1 MKTSEQ
7 LNELFSALSK
17 AQESIKNAQK
27 EGYNPMF
34 RSNYT
39 TVTSVLDAVRPAY
52 IMGISIM
59 QMPEADKL
67 ITRVGHSSGQ
77 WLEIETPLFI
87 GEPKGMSKMQAYG
100 NAVTYARRY
109 ALVSLFGI
117 GQEDNDGNDGND
129 NGKNTT
135 TKKENLNKPL
145 NPSPNKTNINEKPV
159 DRRQGF
165 LDSMKK
171 LSAIDNVSYTNLLGA
186 AGYESAEDIPDD
198 SFAKV
203 YKQMKEAMDK
213 IKANF

>member
-39 TVTSVLDAVRPAY
+39 TVTSVLEAIKPVY
-52 IMGISIM
+52 KENISIM

-117 GQEDNDGNDGND
+117 GQEDNDGNDGNH
-129 NGKNTT
+129 NEPTQ
-135 TKKENLNKPL
+135 KKETLKKPL
-145 NPSPNKTNINEKPV
+145 NQNPNKTT
-159 DRRQGF
+159 DRKQGF

-171 LSAIDNVSYTNLLGA
+171 LAAIDNESFVNLLGA
-186 AGYESAEDIPDD
+186 AGYERAEDVPEE

-203 YKQMKEAMDK
+203 YKQIKEAMDK
-213 IKANF
+213 IKADF

>member
-59 QMPEADKL
+59 QMPESDKL

-117 GQEDNDGNDGND
+117 GQEDNDGNDGNH
-129 NGKNTT
+129 NEPTQ
-135 TKKENLNKPL
+135 KKETLKKPL
-145 NPSPNKTNINEKPV
+145 NQNPNKTT
-159 DRRQGF
+159 DRKQGF

-171 LSAIDNVSYTNLLGA
+171 LSAIDNESFVNLLGA
-186 AGYESAEDIPDD
+186 AGYERAEDVPEE

-203 YKQMKEAMDK
+203 YKQIKEAMDK
-213 IKANF
+213 IKADF

>member
-52 IMGISIM
+52 VLGISIM
-59 QMPEADKL
+59 QMPEMDKL

-87 GEPKGMSKMQAYG
+87 GEPKGMSEMQAYG

-117 GQEDNDGNDGND
+117 GQEDNDGNDGNH
-129 NGKNTT
+129 NEPTQ
-135 TKKENLNKPL
+135 KKETLKKPL
-145 NPSPNKTNINEKPV
+145 NQSPNKTT
-159 DRRQGF
+159 DRKQGF

-171 LSAIDNVSYTNLLGA
+171 LAAIDNESFVNLLGA
-186 AGYESAEDIPDD
+186 AGYERAEDVPEEHYG
-198 SFAKV
+198 KV
-203 YKQMKEAMDK
+203 YKQIKEAMDK
-213 IKANF
+213 IKADF

>member
-17 AQESIKNAQK
+17 AQENIKNAQK

-34 RSNYT
+34 KSNYT
-39 TVTSVLDAVRPAY
+39 TVTSVLEAIKTVY
-52 IMGISIM
+52 KENISII
-59 QMPEADKL
+59 QMPESDKL

-87 GEPKGMSKMQAYG
+87 GEQKGMSKMQAYG

-129 NGKNTT
+129 NGKNTMP
-135 TKKENLNKPL
+135 KKENLNKPL
-145 NPSPNKTNINEKPV
+145 NPSPNKTNINEKTT
-159 DRRQGF
+159 DRKKGF

-171 LSAIDNVSYTNLLGA
+171 LSAIDNVSYVNLLGA
-186 AGYESAEDIPDD
+186 AGYERAEDVPEEHYG
-198 SFAKV
+198 KV

-213 IKANF
+213 VKDNF

>member
-52 IMGISIM
+52 ALGISIM
-59 QMPEADKL
+59 QMPEMDKL

-117 GQEDNDGNDGND
+117 GQEDNDGNDGNH
-129 NGKNTT
+129 NEPTQ
-135 TKKENLNKPL
+135 KKETLKKPL
-145 NPSPNKTNINEKPV
+145 NQNPNKTT
-159 DRRQGF
+159 DRKQGF

-171 LSAIDNVSYTNLLGA
+171 LAAIDNESFVNLLGA
-186 AGYESAEDIPDD
+186 AGYERAEDVPEE
-198 SFAKV
+198 SYGKV

-213 IKANF
+213 VKADF

>member
-52 IMGISIM
+52 VLGISIM
-59 QMPEADKL
+59 QMPEMDKL

-77 WLEIETPLFI
+77 WLEIETPLFV

-117 GQEDNDGNDGND
+117 GQEDNDGNDGNH
-129 NGKNTT
+129 NEPTQ
-135 TKKENLNKPL
+135 KKETLKKPL
-145 NPSPNKTNINEKPV
+145 NQSPNKTT
-159 DRRQGF
+159 DRKQGF

-171 LSAIDNVSYTNLLGA
+171 LSAIDNESYVNLLGA
-186 AGYESAEDIPDD
+186 AGYERAEDVPEG
-198 SFAKV
+198 SYGKV
-203 YKQMKEAMDK
+203 YKQIKEAMDK
-213 IKANF
+213 VKADF

>member
-17 AQESIKNAQK
+17 AQENIKNAQK

-34 RSNYT
+34 KSNYT
-39 TVTSVLDAVRPAY
+39 TVTSVLEAIKPVFKENL
-52 IMGISIM
+52 SIM
-59 QMPEADKL
+59 QMPESDTL

-117 GQEDNDGNDGND
+117 GQEDNDGNDCNES
-129 NGKNTT
+129 TQ
-135 TKKENLNKPL
+135 KKENL
-145 NPSPNKTNINEKPV
+145 
-159 DRRQGF
+159 
-165 LDSMKK
+165 KK
-171 LSAIDNVSYTNLLGA
+171 
-186 AGYESAEDIPDD
+186 
-198 SFAKV
+198 K
-203 YKQMKEAMDK
+203 
-213 IKANF
+213 

>member
-17 AQESIKNAQK
+17 AQENIKNAQK

-39 TVTSVLDAVRPAY
+39 TVTSVLEAVRPAY
-52 IMGISIM
+52 VLGISIM

-67 ITRVGHSSGQ
+67 ITRVGHTSGQ

-117 GQEDNDGNDGND
+117 GQEDNDGNDGNH
-129 NGKNTT
+129 NEPTQ
-135 TKKENLNKPL
+135 KKETLKKPL
-145 NPSPNKTNINEKPV
+145 NQSPNKTT
-159 DRRQGF
+159 DRKQGF

-171 LSAIDNVSYTNLLGA
+171 LSAIDNESYVNLLGA
-186 AGYESAEDIPDD
+186 AGYERAEDVPEG
-198 SFAKV
+198 SYGKV

-213 IKANF
+213 VKDNF

>member
-17 AQESIKNAQK
+17 AQENIKNAQK

-34 RSNYT
+34 KSNYT
-39 TVTSVLDAVRPAY
+39 TVTSVLEAIKTVY
-52 IMGISIM
+52 KENISII
-59 QMPEADKL
+59 QMPESDKL

-117 GQEDNDGNDGND
+117 GQEDNDGNDCNH
-129 NGKNTT
+129 NEPMQ
-135 TKKENLNKPL
+135 KKETLSKPL
-145 NPSPNKTNINEKPV
+145 NKSLNKTNINEKPV
-159 DRRQGF
+159 DRKQGF

-171 LSAIDNVSYTNLLGA
+171 LAAFDNESFVNLLGA
-186 AGYESAEDIPDD
+186 AGYERIEDVPEE
-198 SFAKV
+198 SYGKV
-203 YKQMKEAMDK
+203 YKQIKKAMDK

>member
-59 QMPEADKL
+59 QMPESDKL

-117 GQEDNDGNDGND
+117 GQEDNDGNDGNH
-129 NGKNTT
+129 NEPTQ
-135 TKKENLNKPL
+135 KKETLKKPL
-145 NPSPNKTNINEKPV
+145 NQSPNKTT
-159 DRRQGF
+159 DRKKGF

-171 LSAIDNVSYTNLLGA
+171 LAAIDNESYVNLLGA
-186 AGYESAEDIPDD
+186 AGYEQAEDVPEEHYG
-198 SFAKV
+198 KV
-203 YKQMKEAMDK
+203 YKQIKDAMDK
-213 IKANF
+213 IKADF

>member
-17 AQESIKNAQK
+17 AQENIKNAQK

-34 RSNYT
+34 KSNYT
-39 TVTSVLDAVRPAY
+39 TVTSVLEAIKTVY
-52 IMGISIM
+52 KENISII
-59 QMPEADKL
+59 QMPESDKL

-117 GQEDNDGNDGND
+117 GQEDNDGNDGNH
-129 NGKNTT
+129 NEPIQ
-135 TKKENLNKPL
+135 KKENLNKPL
-145 NPSPNKTNINEKPV
+145 NKSPNKTT
-159 DRRQGF
+159 DRKQGF

-171 LSAIDNVSYTNLLGA
+171 LSAIDNVSYTHLLGA
-186 AGYESAEDIPDD
+186 AGYERAEDVPED

-213 IKANF
+213 IKADF

>member
-17 AQESIKNAQK
+17 AQENIKNAQK

-34 RSNYT
+34 KSNYT
-39 TVTSVLDAVRPAY
+39 TVTSVLEAIKPVFKENL
-52 IMGISIM
+52 SIM
-59 QMPEADKL
+59 QMPESDKL

-77 WLEIETPLFI
+77 WLEIDTPLFI

-129 NGKNTT
+129 NGKSTMP
-135 TKKENLNKPL
+135 KKEPLNKPL
-145 NPSPNKTNINEKPV
+145 NQSLDKTNIKQKPV
-159 DRRQGF
+159 DRKQGF

-171 LSAIDNVSYTNLLGA
+171 LAAIDNESFVNLLGA
-186 AGYESAEDIPDD
+186 AGYERAEDVPEE
-198 SFAKV
+198 SYGKV
-203 YKQMKEAMDK
+203 YKQIKEAMDK
-213 IKANF
+213 IKADF

>member
-17 AQESIKNAQK
+17 AQENIKNAQK

-52 IMGISIM
+52 VLGISIM
-59 QMPEADKL
+59 QMPEMDKL

-117 GQEDNDGNDGND
+117 GQEDNDGNDSNH
-129 NGKNTT
+129 NEPMP
-135 TKKENLNKPL
+135 KKETLKKPL
-145 NPSPNKTNINEKPV
+145 NQNPNKTT
-159 DRRQGF
+159 DRKQGF

-171 LSAIDNVSYTNLLGA
+171 LATIDNESFVNLLGA
-186 AGYESAEDIPDD
+186 AGYESAEDVPEE
-198 SFAKV
+198 SYGKV

-213 IKANF
+213 IKADF

>member
-17 AQESIKNAQK
+17 AQENIKNAQK

-34 RSNYT
+34 KSNYT
-39 TVTSVLDAVRPAY
+39 TVTSVLDAIKPIY
-52 IMGISIM
+52 KENLSIM
-59 QMPEADKL
+59 QMPESDKL
-67 ITRVGHSSGQ
+67 TTRVGHSSGQ

-117 GQEDNDGNDGND
+117 GQEDNDGNDCNEPMQ
-129 NGKNTT
+129 
-135 TKKENLNKPL
+135 KKENLSKPL
-145 NPSPNKTNINEKPV
+145 NKNPNKTNTNEKPV
-159 DRRQGF
+159 DRKQGF

-171 LSAIDNVSYTNLLGA
+171 LAAIDHESFIHLLGA
-186 AGYESAEDIPDD
+186 AGYESADD
-198 SFAKV
+198 VPEESFGKV
-203 YKQMKEAMDK
+203 YKQMKEAIDK
-213 IKANF
+213 IKADF

>member
-39 TVTSVLDAVRPAY
+39 TVTSVLEAIKPVY
-52 IMGISIM
+52 KENISIM
-59 QMPEADKL
+59 QMPEMDKL

-117 GQEDNDGNDGND
+117 GQEDNDGNDGNH
-129 NGKNTT
+129 NEPTQ
-135 TKKENLNKPL
+135 KKETLKKPL
-145 NPSPNKTNINEKPV
+145 NQNPNKTT
-159 DRRQGF
+159 DRKQGF

-171 LSAIDNVSYTNLLGA
+171 LSAIDNESFVNLLGA
-186 AGYESAEDIPDD
+186 AGYERAEDVPEE

-203 YKQMKEAMDK
+203 YKQIKEAMDK
-213 IKANF
+213 IKADF

>member
-52 IMGISIM
+52 VLGISIM
-59 QMPEADKL
+59 QMPEMDKL

-117 GQEDNDGNDGND
+117 GQEDNDGNDGNH
-129 NGKNTT
+129 NEPTQ
-135 TKKENLNKPL
+135 KKETLKKPL
-145 NPSPNKTNINEKPV
+145 NQNPNKTT
-159 DRRQGF
+159 DRKQGF

-171 LSAIDNVSYTNLLGA
+171 LSAIDNESFVNLLGA
-186 AGYESAEDIPDD
+186 AGYERAEDVPEE
-198 SFAKV
+198 SYGKV

-213 IKANF
+213 IKDNF

>member
-7 LNELFSALSK
+7 LNELFTALSK

-39 TVTSVLDAVRPAY
+39 TVTSVLDVVRPAY
-52 IMGISIM
+52 KEGLSIM
-59 QMPEADKL
+59 QMPESDKL

-77 WLEIETPLFI
+77 WLEIETPLFV
-87 GEPKGMSKMQAYG
+87 GEPKGLSRMQAYG

-129 NGKNTT
+129 NGKKTT
-135 TKKENLNKPL
+135 PKKENLNKPL
-145 NPSPNKTNINEKPV
+145 NPSQNKTNIKQKPV

-165 LDSMKK
+165 LDSMKE
-171 LSAIDNVSYTNLLGA
+171 LRAIDNESFVNLLGA
-186 AGYESAEDIPDD
+186 AGYERAEDVPEE
-198 SFAKV
+198 SYGKV
-203 YKQMKEAMDK
+203 YKQIKEAMDK
-213 IKANF
+213 VISDF

>member
-17 AQESIKNAQK
+17 AQENIKNAQK

-39 TVTSVLDAVRPAY
+39 TVTSVLEAIKTVY
-52 IMGISIM
+52 KENISII

-129 NGKNTT
+129 NGKSTMQ
-135 TKKENLNKPL
+135 KKEPLNKPL
-145 NPSPNKTNINEKPV
+145 NKIPNKTNINEKPV
-159 DRRQGF
+159 DRKQGF

-171 LSAIDNVSYTNLLGA
+171 LAAIDYESYVNLLGA
-186 AGYESAEDIPDD
+186 AGYERADD
-198 SFAKV
+198 VPEESYGMV

-213 IKANF
+213 IKDNF

>member
-17 AQESIKNAQK
+17 AQENIKNAQK

-34 RSNYT
+34 KSNYT
-39 TVTSVLDAVRPAY
+39 TVTSVLEAIKTVY
-52 IMGISIM
+52 KENISII
-59 QMPEADKL
+59 QMPESDKL

-129 NGKNTT
+129 NGKSTMQ
-135 TKKENLNKPL
+135 KKETLNKPL
-145 NPSPNKTNINEKPV
+145 NKSPYKTNINEKPV
-159 DRRQGF
+159 DRKQGF

-171 LSAIDNVSYTNLLGA
+171 LSAIDNESFVNLLGA
-186 AGYESAEDIPDD
+186 AGYERADD
-198 SFAKV
+198 VPEESYGKV
-203 YKQMKEAMDK
+203 YKQMKDAMDK

>member
-17 AQESIKNAQK
+17 AQENIKNAQK

-34 RSNYT
+34 KSNYT
-39 TVTSVLDAVRPAY
+39 TVTSVLEAIKTVY
-52 IMGISIM
+52 KENISII
-59 QMPEADKL
+59 QMPESDKL

-117 GQEDNDGNDGND
+117 GQEDNDGNDCNHKEQ
-129 NGKNTT
+129 NEMQ
-135 TKKENLNKPL
+135 KKENLNKPL
-145 NPSPNKTNINEKPV
+145 NPSPNKTNINEKSV

-171 LSAIDNVSYTNLLGA
+171 LSAIDNESFVNLLGA
-186 AGYESAEDIPDD
+186 AGYERAEDVPEE
-198 SFAKV
+198 SYGKV

-213 IKANF
+213 VKANF

>member
-52 IMGISIM
+52 ALGISIM
-59 QMPEADKL
+59 QMPETDKL

-109 ALVSLFGI
+109 ALISLFGI

-135 TKKENLNKPL
+135 AKKENLNKPL
-145 NPSPNKTNINEKPV
+145 NPSPNKTNINEKTV

-171 LSAIDNVSYTNLLGA
+171 LAAIDHESYVNLLGA
-186 AGYESAEDIPDD
+186 AGYERAEDVPEE
-198 SFAKV
+198 SYGKV
-203 YKQMKEAMDK
+203 YKQIKEAMDK
-213 IKANF
+213 VKADF

>member
-17 AQESIKNAQK
+17 AQENIKNAQK

-34 RSNYT
+34 KSNYT
-39 TVTSVLDAVRPAY
+39 TVTSVLEAIKTVY
-52 IMGISIM
+52 KENISII

-77 WLEIETPLFI
+77 WLEIDTPLFI

-117 GQEDNDGNDGND
+117 GQEDNDGNDCNH
-129 NGKNTT
+129 NEPMP
-135 TKKENLNKPL
+135 KKENLNKPL
-145 NPSPNKTNINEKPV
+145 NKNPNEKPV
-159 DRRQGF
+159 DRKQGF

-171 LSAIDNVSYTNLLGA
+171 LAAIDNESFDNRLGA
-186 AGYESAEDIPDD
+186 VGYERAEDVPEE
-198 SFAKV
+198 SYGKV

>member
-39 TVTSVLDAVRPAY
+39 TVTSVLEAIKPVY
-52 IMGISIM
+52 KENISIM
-59 QMPEADKL
+59 QMPEMDKL

-77 WLEIETPLFI
+77 WLEIETPLFV

-117 GQEDNDGNDGND
+117 GQEDNDGNDGNH
-129 NGKNTT
+129 NEPTQ
-135 TKKENLNKPL
+135 KKENLKKPL
-145 NPSPNKTNINEKPV
+145 NQSQNKTT
-159 DRRQGF
+159 DRKQGF

-171 LSAIDNVSYTNLLGA
+171 LAAIDNESYVNLLGA
-186 AGYESAEDIPDD
+186 AGYERAEDVPED

-203 YKQMKEAMDK
+203 YKQIKEAMDK
-213 IKANF
+213 VKADF

>member
-7 LNELFSALSK
+7 LNELFTALSK
-17 AQESIKNAQK
+17 AQENIKNAQK

-34 RSNYT
+34 KSNYT
-39 TVTSVLDAVRPAY
+39 TVTSVLEAIKTVY
-52 IMGISIM
+52 KENISII

-117 GQEDNDGNDGND
+117 GQEDNDGNDGNY
-129 NGKNTT
+129 NGKSTMP
-135 TKKENLNKPL
+135 KKEPL
-145 NPSPNKTNINEKPV
+145 NQSPDKINIKQKPV
-159 DRRQGF
+159 DRKQGF

-171 LSAIDNVSYTNLLGA
+171 LAAIDNESFVNLLGA
-186 AGYESAEDIPDD
+186 AGYESAEDVPEELWGKI
-198 SFAKV
+198 
-203 YKQMKEAMDK
+203 YKQIKEAMDK
-213 IKANF
+213 IKADF

>member
-17 AQESIKNAQK
+17 AQENIKNAQK

-34 RSNYT
+34 KSNYT
-39 TVTSVLDAVRPAY
+39 TVTSVLEAIKTVY
-52 IMGISIM
+52 KENISII

-77 WLEIETPLFI
+77 WLEIDTPLFI

-129 NGKNTT
+129 NGKSTMP
-135 TKKENLNKPL
+135 KKEPL
-145 NPSPNKTNINEKPV
+145 
-159 DRRQGF
+159 DRKQGF

-171 LSAIDNVSYTNLLGA
+171 LAAIDNESYVNLLGA
-186 AGYESAEDIPDD
+186 AGYERAEDVPEE
-198 SFAKV
+198 SYGKV

-213 IKANF
+213 IKDNF